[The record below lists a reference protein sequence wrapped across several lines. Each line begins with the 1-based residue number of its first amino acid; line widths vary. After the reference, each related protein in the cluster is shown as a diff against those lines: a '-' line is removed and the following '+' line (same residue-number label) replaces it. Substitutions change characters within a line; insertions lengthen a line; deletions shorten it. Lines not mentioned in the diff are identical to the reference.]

1 MLRENLDGL
10 GYKLLIAKSG
20 KSALEIV
27 RKAHPDLVLL
37 DIMMPEMDGYEVCRR
52 LKSAEETRHI
62 PVIFLT
68 AMADAEDE
76 AKGLALG
83 AVDYIT
89 KPINP
94 ELVRARVQNHLE
106 LKRHRDHLEQLVRVK
121 TREVQLTQA
130 VMIESLAT
138 LAEYRDPETGGH
150 IKRTQNYVKALAVK
164 LKGHPRF
171 RDLLDEQTI
180 ELLYLSAPLHDMGK
194 VGVRDHILLKPGR
207 LEDAEFAEMKKHT
220 LFGEEALRITE
231 QKLGQ
236 STFLRHA
243 REIAGSHQEKWDGSG
258 YPRGLTGEAIPV
270 SGRLMALADVYDAL
284 ISKRVYKPPFPH
296 AKAVQ
301 IIQEGRGTHF
311 DPDVVEA
318 FLALEDTFRNIALT
332 FADCDEERE
341 ALGGAHPAGTCGA
354 AGRVIRIL
362 VAEDNPI
369 NREIMLSQLT
379 GLGHTVDTADDGRE
393 ALRSYQAGQFDLVL
407 TDIEMPEMDGYGWR
421 RRSGGSN
428 RTAGPGHRFSPSP
441 PATSISMRA
450 RPAAPA
456 STATCSSP
464 WTPRFSR
471 RNSRTS
477 SANPKTQK
485 NPDFCLK
492 CCENGWDRLYPT
504 DHWRATCRSPR
515 TLLENTSRSWKAS
528 ASSFSFGL
536 FIRTWQEP
544 FCGSQRCISMTAAMC
559 GATKGSGLRTVVRFA
574 S

>member
-1 MLRENLDGL
+1 MSVPTADHSLEAPKVLLVDDNTANLQVLRENLDGL

-20 KSALEIV
+20 QSALEIV
-27 RKAHPDLVLL
+27 RKARPDLVLL

-94 ELVRARVQNHLE
+94 DLVRARVRNHLE

-164 LKGHPRF
+164 LKDHPRF

-180 ELLYLSAPLHDMGK
+180 ELLYLSAPLHDIGK
-194 VGVRDHILLKPGR
+194 VGVRDNILLKPGR

-220 LFGEEALRITE
+220 LFGEEALHITE

-258 YPRGLTGEAIPV
+258 YPRGLKGEAIPV

-296 AKAVQ
+296 EKAVQ

-311 DPDVVEA
+311 DPDVVDA
-318 FLALEDTFRNIALT
+318 FLALEETFRNIALT

-341 ALGGAHPAGTCGA
+341 ARGCQRLRTAGLRRGVS
-354 AGRVIRIL
+354 RVL
-362 VAEDNPI
+362 LAEDNPI

-379 GLGHTVDTADDGRE
+379 ALGYTVDEAANGKE
-393 ALRSYQAGQFDLVL
+393 ALRTFRAGPSDLLL
-407 TDIEMPEMDGYGWR
+407 TDIEMPELDGYGLAAEIR
-421 RRSGGSN
+421 RLEQDGR
-428 RTAGPGHRFSPSP
+428 
-441 PATSISMRA
+441 
-450 RPAAPA
+450 
-456 STATCSSP
+456 
-464 WTPRFSR
+464 
-471 RNSRTS
+471 
-477 SANPKTQK
+477 
-485 NPDFCLK
+485 
-492 CCENGWDRLYPT
+492 
-504 DHWRATCRSPR
+504 PR
-515 TLLENTSRSWKAS
+515 TPILAITASDFDLAAEGPRGRVRRLHAQASRP
-528 ASSFSFGL
+528 
-536 FIRTWQEP
+536 E
-544 FCGSQRCISMTAAMC
+544 
-559 GATKGSGLRTVVRFA
+559 GAGEEAGGYFQQNPSD
-574 S
+574 

>member
-1 MLRENLDGL
+1 MILLVDDNTANLQVLRESLDGL

-27 RKAHPDLVLL
+27 RKACPDLLLL

-52 LKSAEETRHI
+52 LKGAEETRHI

-68 AMADAEDE
+68 AMADADDE

-94 ELVRARVQNHLE
+94 DLVRARVRNHLE
-106 LKRHRDHLEQLVRVK
+106 LKRHRDHLEQLVRAK

-180 ELLYLSAPLHDMGK
+180 ELLYLSAPLHDVGK

-231 QKLGQ
+231 QKLGK

-258 YPRGLTGEAIPV
+258 YPRRLKGEAIPV

-311 DPDVVEA
+311 DPDVVDA
-318 FLALEDTFRNIALT
+318 FVALEETFRNIALT

-341 ALGGAHPAGTCGA
+341 ALSGAKA
-354 AGRVIRIL
+354 AGACPTGRVSRVLI
-362 VAEDNPI
+362 AEDNPI

-379 GLGHTVDTADDGRE
+379 ALGYTVAEAANGKE
-393 ALRSYQAGQFDLVL
+393 ALRKYQAEPYDLLL
-407 TDIEMPEMDGYGWR
+407 TDIEMPELDGYGLAAEIR
-421 RRSGGSN
+421 RLEQDGRL
-428 RTAGPGHRFSPSP
+428 RMPILAITASDFDLAEESARAAGFDGYMLKPLDPKVL
-441 PATSISMRA
+441 AKKLADIS
-450 RPAAPA
+450 
-456 STATCSSP
+456 S
-464 WTPRFSR
+464 
-471 RNSRTS
+471 
-477 SANPKTQK
+477 KTQSIEK
-485 NPDFCLK
+485 
-492 CCENGWDRLYPT
+492 
-504 DHWRATCRSPR
+504 
-515 TLLENTSRSWKAS
+515 
-528 ASSFSFGL
+528 
-536 FIRTWQEP
+536 I
-544 FCGSQRCISMTAAMC
+544 
-559 GATKGSGLRTVVRFA
+559 
-574 S
+574 

>member
-1 MLRENLDGL
+1 MSVPTADHFLEAPKVLLVDDNTANLQVLRENLDGL
-10 GYKLLIAKSG
+10 GYKLLIAKNG

-94 ELVRARVQNHLE
+94 GLVRARVCNHLE
-106 LKRHRDHLEQLVRVK
+106 LKRHRDHLEHLVRMK

-164 LKGHPRF
+164 LTGHPRF
-171 RDLLDEQTI
+171 RDLLDEETI
-180 ELLYLSAPLHDMGK
+180 ELLYLSAPLHDVGK

-207 LEDAEFAEMKKHT
+207 LDDAEFEQMKKHT
-220 LFGEEALRITE
+220 LFGEEALRLTE
-231 QKLGQ
+231 QKLGK

-258 YPRGLTGEAIPV
+258 YPRALKGEAIPI

-311 DPDVVEA
+311 DPDVIDA
-318 FLALEDTFRNIALT
+318 FLTLEDTFRNIALT

-341 ALGGAHPAGTCGA
+341 ALGGAKA
-354 AGRVIRIL
+354 ADTGRGRGVTRVL
-362 VAEDNPI
+362 LAEDNPI

-379 GLGHTVDTADDGRE
+379 ALGYTVEEAASGKE
-393 ALRSYQAGQFDLVL
+393 ALSKYQAGPYELVL
-407 TDIEMPEMDGYGWR
+407 TDIEMPEMDGYGLAAEI
-421 RRSGGSN
+421 RRSEQDG
-428 RTAGPGHRFSPSP
+428 RTRTPILAITASDFDLDESKARSAGLDGYMLKPLD
-441 PATSISMRA
+441 
-450 RPAAPA
+450 
-456 STATCSSP
+456 
-464 WTPRFSR
+464 
-471 RNSRTS
+471 
-477 SANPKTQK
+477 PKILVK
-485 NPDFCLK
+485 KLADIFC
-492 CCENGWDRLYPT
+492 
-504 DHWRATCRSPR
+504 
-515 TLLENTSRSWKAS
+515 KAGD
-528 ASSFSFGL
+528 A
-536 FIRTWQEP
+536 EKP
-544 FCGSQRCISMTAAMC
+544 
-559 GATKGSGLRTVVRFA
+559 
-574 S
+574 

>member
-1 MLRENLDGL
+1 MSVPTAEHSLEAPKILLVDDNTANLQVLRENLDGL
-10 GYKLLIAKSG
+10 GYKLLIAKNG
-20 KSALEIV
+20 RTALDIV
-27 RKAHPDLVLL
+27 CKAHPDLVLL

-76 AKGLALG
+76 ARGLALG

-94 ELVRARVQNHLE
+94 ELVRARVRNHLE
-106 LKRHRDHLEQLVRVK
+106 LKRHRDHLEQLVRMK

-150 IKRTQNYVKALAVK
+150 IKRTQNYVKALTVK

-180 ELLYLSAPLHDMGK
+180 ELLYLSAPLHDVGK

-207 LEDAEFAEMKKHT
+207 LEEAEFAEMKKHT

-258 YPRGLTGEAIPV
+258 YPRGLKGEAIPV

-341 ALGGAHPAGTCGA
+341 ALGGAKATDA
-354 AGRVIRIL
+354 ALGGGVTRVL
-362 VAEDNPI
+362 LAEDNPI

-379 GLGHTVDTADDGRE
+379 ALGYTVAEAASGKE
-393 ALRSYQAGQFDLVL
+393 ALSKYQAGPYNLVL
-407 TDIEMPEMDGYGWR
+407 TDIEMPEMDGYRLAAEIR
-421 RRSGGSN
+421 RLEQDGR
-428 RTAGPGHRFSPSP
+428 
-441 PATSISMRA
+441 
-450 RPAAPA
+450 
-456 STATCSSP
+456 
-464 WTPRFSR
+464 
-471 RNSRTS
+471 
-477 SANPKTQK
+477 
-485 NPDFCLK
+485 
-492 CCENGWDRLYPT
+492 
-504 DHWRATCRSPR
+504 PR
-515 TLLENTSRSWKAS
+515 TPILAITASDFDLDEGKARSAGLDGYMLKPLDPRVLTKKLADIFREAENAQK
-528 ASSFSFGL
+528 
-536 FIRTWQEP
+536 P
-544 FCGSQRCISMTAAMC
+544 
-559 GATKGSGLRTVVRFA
+559 
-574 S
+574 

>member
-1 MLRENLDGL
+1 MNAPTADHSLEAPKVLLVDDNTANLQVLRENLDGL
-10 GYKLLIAKSG
+10 GYKLLIAKNG
-20 KSALEIV
+20 RTALDIV

-94 ELVRARVQNHLE
+94 ELVRARVRNHLE

-258 YPRGLTGEAIPV
+258 YPRALKGEAIPV

-296 AKAVQ
+296 AQAVQ
-301 IIQEGRGTHF
+301 IQEGRGTHF
-311 DPDVVEA
+311 DPDVVDA

-341 ALGGAHPAGTCGA
+341 ALGGAQPAGTCGV
-354 AGRVIRIL
+354 AGQVIRVL

-379 GLGHTVDTADDGRE
+379 ALGYTVAEAANGKE
-393 ALRSYQAGQFDLVL
+393 ALRKYQAGQYDLIL
-407 TDIEMPEMDGYGWR
+407 TDIEMPELDGYGLAAEIR
-421 RRSGGSN
+421 RLEQVAGR
-428 RTAGPGHRFSPSP
+428 RTPILAITASDFDLDEAKAHSAGLDGYMLKPLD
-441 PATSISMRA
+441 
-450 RPAAPA
+450 
-456 STATCSSP
+456 
-464 WTPRFSR
+464 
-471 RNSRTS
+471 
-477 SANPKTQK
+477 PKVLAK
-485 NPDFCLK
+485 KLADIFCEP
-492 CCENGWDRLYPT
+492 ENAEKP
-504 DHWRATCRSPR
+504 
-515 TLLENTSRSWKAS
+515 
-528 ASSFSFGL
+528 
-536 FIRTWQEP
+536 
-544 FCGSQRCISMTAAMC
+544 
-559 GATKGSGLRTVVRFA
+559 
-574 S
+574 